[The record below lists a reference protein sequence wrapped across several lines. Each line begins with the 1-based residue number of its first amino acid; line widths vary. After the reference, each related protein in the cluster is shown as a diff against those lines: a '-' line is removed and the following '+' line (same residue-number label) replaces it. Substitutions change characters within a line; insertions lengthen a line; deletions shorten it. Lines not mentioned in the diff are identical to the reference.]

1 MSKRFS
7 LSALMH
13 NRKAMIIF
21 SLLAA
26 IAIWG
31 AVIYGGSADEERVL
45 RVSVPVDLTGTYA
58 DQVGMRIIGESTFDV
73 QVRVQGR
80 FSVIS
85 QLTAED
91 IRVRVDT
98 GTIFRTGKQ
107 TLSVTAS
114 RNSAETDYTITSCF
128 PNTVTVTCDYW
139 DTGLSFKVGVDTGG
153 VKVADESQHRLGDA
167 IPDSSLLPDGSV
179 TLEGPRSVTSQIA
192 SIVARISDSA
202 AISETTV
209 FSAELVALD
218 ADGKE
223 VDLSDCRFTD
233 LTSTTVNVTVPV
245 WVSRTVDFSCAL
257 QNVPAAL
264 KNRKDLVTV
273 SPASIVIVGP
283 QSDVDT
289 FAESIQQIST
299 VDFDH
304 LSPDNLTQRVAL
316 NVPSSVQILDNTTE
330 VTVKVNLSGYTSRSF
345 TLNVG
350 TAAKNVTVSGI
361 PEGMTADVPTQ
372 AVTFTVVGEKKVLDR
387 LTEKSFSGRIA
398 LGDSPSAGMNRYT
411 LRIQMSSAGNS
422 WIYYGEDAAGISVYV
437 TLKS

>member
-1 MSKRFS
+1 MKKRFS
-7 LSALMH
+7 LGALMH
-13 NRKAMIIF
+13 NRKAMIVF

-58 DQVGMRIIGESTFDV
+58 EQIGMRIIGDSTFDV

-85 QLTAED
+85 QLTPED
-91 IRVRVDT
+91 VRVRVDT

-153 VKVADESQHRLGDA
+153 VKVADGSQHRLGDA
-167 IPDSSLLPDGSV
+167 VPDASLLPDGNV
-179 TLEGPRSVTSQIA
+179 TLEGPRTVTSQIA

-202 AISETTV
+202 SISETTV

-218 ADGKE
+218 ANGKE

-233 LTSTTVNVTVPV
+233 LSSTTVNVTVPV

-264 KNRKDLVTV
+264 KDRKGLVTI

-283 QSDVDT
+283 QADVDT
-289 FAESIQQIST
+289 FAESIQQIGT
-299 VDFDH
+299 IDFDH
-304 LSPDNLTQRVAL
+304 LSPNDLTQRVAL
-316 NVPSSVQILDNTTE
+316 NVPSSVQVLDNTTE
-330 VTVKVNLSGYTSRSF
+330 VTMKVDLSGYTSRSF
-345 TLNVG
+345 TLNIG
-350 TAAKNVTVSGI
+350 STEKNVSVSGI
-361 PEGMTADVPTQ
+361 PSGMTAEVPTQ
-372 AVTFTVVGEKKVLDR
+372 AVTFTVVGEKKRLDR
-387 LTEKSFSGRIA
+387 LTEKSFSGQIT
-398 LGDSPSAGMNRYT
+398 LGDSPIVGMNRYT
-411 LRIQMSSAGNS
+411 LRIRVSGTADT
-422 WIYYGEDAAGISVYV
+422 WVYYGEDAAGISVYV
-437 TLKS
+437 TLKN

>member
-58 DQVGMRIIGESTFDV
+58 EQIGMRIIGESTFDV

-91 IRVRVDT
+91 VRVRVDT

-209 FSAELVALD
+209 FSARTGRAGRRRQRGGSVRLPFHRP
-218 ADGKE
+218 
-223 VDLSDCRFTD
+223 DLHDRQCDR
-233 LTSTTVNVTVPV
+233 
-245 WVSRTVDFSCAL
+245 SRL
-257 QNVPAAL
+257 
-264 KNRKDLVTV
+264 
-273 SPASIVIVGP
+273 
-283 QSDVDT
+283 
-289 FAESIQQIST
+289 
-299 VDFDH
+299 
-304 LSPDNLTQRVAL
+304 
-316 NVPSSVQILDNTTE
+316 
-330 VTVKVNLSGYTSRSF
+330 
-345 TLNVG
+345 
-350 TAAKNVTVSGI
+350 GI
-361 PEGMTADVPTQ
+361 PHGGLLLRAAECARRAEKPQRSRDGVARIYRHRRS
-372 AVTFTVVGEKKVLDR
+372 AVGCRHVC
-387 LTEKSFSGRIA
+387 
-398 LGDSPSAGMNRYT
+398 
-411 LRIQMSSAGNS
+411 
-422 WIYYGEDAAGISVYV
+422 
-437 TLKS
+437 